1 MFRTSDIILISVMIG
16 AAAVTYTIKH
26 RAENTLADIRNLD
39 RQIRYEEDTIDLLKA
54 DWSLLKQPSRLQT
67 LTETYQDELGLQD
80 LDPNQ
85 IGDISEIPERP
96 LGIEDL
102 PGDLDRFDTVFSMG
116 VLYHRRSPLDHL
128 GELRSALRA
137 GGQLVLETL
146 VIDGGVDQVLVP

>member
-26 RAENTLADIRNLD
+26 RAENTLAGIRDLD
-39 RQIRYEEDTIDLLKA
+39 RQIRYEENTIDLLKA

-67 LTETYQDELGLQD
+67 LTETYKDDLGLQE

-102 PGDLDRFDTVFSMG
+102 
-116 VLYHRRSPLDHL
+116 
-128 GELRSALRA
+128 
-137 GGQLVLETL
+137 
-146 VIDGGVDQVLVP
+146 IDGNAGDAIARDGSTADPIETGGVKP

>member
-26 RAENTLADIRNLD
+26 RAENTLAGIRDLD

-67 LTETYQDELGLQD
+67 LTETYKEDLGLQD

-85 IGDISEIPERP
+85 IGEASEIPERP
-96 LGIEDL
+96 LGIED
-102 PGDLDRFDTVFSMG
+102 
-116 VLYHRRSPLDHL
+116 
-128 GELRSALRA
+128 
-137 GGQLVLETL
+137 
-146 VIDGGVDQVLVP
+146 VIDGNLGDTVASDGSSADPIETGGVKP

>member
-85 IGDISEIPERP
+85 IGEVSEIPERP
-96 LGIEDL
+96 LGIED
-102 PGDLDRFDTVFSMG
+102 
-116 VLYHRRSPLDHL
+116 
-128 GELRSALRA
+128 
-137 GGQLVLETL
+137 
-146 VIDGGVDQVLVP
+146 VIDGNLGDTVAKDGSAADPIETGGVKP